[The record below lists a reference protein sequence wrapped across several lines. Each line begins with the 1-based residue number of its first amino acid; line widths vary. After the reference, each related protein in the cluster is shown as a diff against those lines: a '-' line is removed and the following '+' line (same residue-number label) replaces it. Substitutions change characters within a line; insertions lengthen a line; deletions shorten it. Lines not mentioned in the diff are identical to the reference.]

1 MQGLMQDYPLT
12 LPHIFHRA
20 ERLFPDKEIVT
31 SLPTGRERIT
41 YGDWAVRTRKLGGV
55 LNDLGISPDG
65 RVGTFSWNTARHLEL
80 YFAAPC
86 TGRVLHTL
94 NLRLF
99 PEQVTYIVNHAE
111 DEVIFVD
118 KTVAGLLW
126 PLLPTF
132 ETVRHIVVI
141 DDGGPFDTSEVP
153 DGIELHD
160 YEELLA
166 AASPVEF
173 HVEDENLAASMCYT
187 SGTTG
192 NPKGVVYSHR
202 STMLH
207 TMAAMFADGFGAR
220 ESDRIL
226 PVVPMFHANAWGLA
240 HAAVAVGADLVM
252 PGPNL
257 APEPL
262 AELIESEKV
271 TVAAGVP
278 TIWMGVLPALK
289 GRDTSAL
296 RVIPCGGSAVPKAL
310 SEAFRE
316 QLGLPIYQAWGMTE
330 TSPVATVGEIKS
342 KLRDLPEEEL
352 ADIRAMQGLPLFGVE
367 LRVLSQEDGSP
378 VPWDGEARGE
388 LQAAGPW
395 IAREYYNDDRSPES
409 FTDDGWLRTTAT
421 SSSST
426 APRTWS
432 RAAASGSARWSWR
445 TRSWPTRPWPKLP
458 SSASPTPSG
467 RSARWPA
474 WSSRRA
480 SPSPR
485 RTSWSSSTVAS
496 PSGGSPTTSSSS
508 TRSPRP
514 ASASSPRRTC
524 APASRATSSRPP
536 ITDPGGHRNRSAPS
550 SPVGSAISKSSWAKK
565 SALESSIPR
574 ASARS
579 SPMSA
584 RSAKASS

>member
-20 ERLFPDKEIVT
+20 ERLFPDKGIVT

-65 RVGTFSWNTARHLEL
+65 RVATFSWNTARHLEL

-132 ETVRHIVVI
+132 ETVRHIVVV

-153 DGIELHD
+153 DGVELHD
-160 YEELLA
+160 YEALLA
-166 AASPVEF
+166 EGDPAFAPLF
-173 HVEDENLAASMCYT
+173 PADEWQAIALNYT

-409 FTDDGWLRTTAT
+409 FTDDGWLRTGDVAT
-421 SSSST
+421 IN
-426 APRTWS
+426 PDGYIKLVDRT
-432 RAAASGSARWSWR
+432 
-445 TRSWPTRPWPKLP
+445 KD
-458 SSASPTPSG
+458 
-467 RSARWPA
+467 
-474 WSSRRA
+474 
-480 SPSPR
+480 
-485 RTSWSSSTVAS
+485 VVK
-496 PSGGSPTTSSSS
+496 SGGEWISSVELENEIMAHPAVAEAAVIGVSHPKWQERPLACVVLKEGESATKEDILEFLDGRVAKWWLPDDIVFIDEVPKTSVGKFSKKDLRSRFEGYELPT
-508 TRSPRP
+508 
-514 ASASSPRRTC
+514 A
-524 APASRATSSRPP
+524 
-536 ITDPGGHRNRSAPS
+536 
-550 SPVGSAISKSSWAKK
+550 
-565 SALESSIPR
+565 
-574 ASARS
+574 
-579 SPMSA
+579 
-584 RSAKASS
+584 

>member
-1 MQGLMQDYPLT
+1 MQGLMQGYPLT
-12 LPHIFHRA
+12 LPHIFHRV

-41 YGDWAVRTRKLGGV
+41 YGDWAARTRKLGGV

-65 RVGTFSWNTARHLEL
+65 RVATFSWNTSRHLEL

-99 PEQVTYIVNHAE
+99 PEQITYIVNHAE

-126 PLLPTF
+126 PLLGTF
-132 ETVRHIVVI
+132 TTVRHIVVI

-153 DGIELHD
+153 EGLELHD
-160 YEELLA
+160 YEALLA

-240 HAAVAVGADLVM
+240 HAAVATGAELIM

-330 TSPVATVGEIKS
+330 TSPVATVGEIRS
-342 KLRDLPEEEL
+342 KLRGLPEEEL

-367 LRVLSQEDGSP
+367 LRVLSQEDGTP
-378 VPWDGEARGE
+378 VPWDGESRGE

-409 FTDDGWLRTTAT
+409 FTDDGWLRTGDVAT
-421 SSSST
+421 INPDGYIKLVDRTKDVVKSGGEWISSVELENEIM
-426 APRTWS
+426 AHPAVAE
-432 RAAASGSARWSWR
+432 AAVIGVNHPKWQERPLACVVLKEGESATKEDILEFLDGRVAKWWLPDDVVFIDEVPKTSVGKFSKKDLR
-445 TRSWPTRPWPKLP
+445 TRFEDYQLPT
-458 SSASPTPSG
+458 A
-467 RSARWPA
+467 
-474 WSSRRA
+474 
-480 SPSPR
+480 
-485 RTSWSSSTVAS
+485 
-496 PSGGSPTTSSSS
+496 
-508 TRSPRP
+508 
-514 ASASSPRRTC
+514 
-524 APASRATSSRPP
+524 
-536 ITDPGGHRNRSAPS
+536 
-550 SPVGSAISKSSWAKK
+550 
-565 SALESSIPR
+565 
-574 ASARS
+574 
-579 SPMSA
+579 
-584 RSAKASS
+584 